1 VSLLNRDEISSSIK
15 KKGGRRLDDIWEYVN
30 KGESLGGGHYKASC
44 KWCGG
49 GWTRGRLQD
58 MKVHLARIC
67 KDVPE
72 NIKNLWRNYLAENT
86 SSNTKNKRTINQP
99 TITSHF
105 HSNTP
110 ISSAKAHLLDQAIL
124 KAWFCCGFA
133 FHTIENP
140 FIIDLFQIAAPGYN
154 LPSREK
160 LSGFLLESE
169 AARIEQKVEF
179 ELDNEENLT
188 LTNLIASDFCELE
201 SIKPIISNCSAILKF
216 FQSSHIA
223 HGYYQEQ
230 LKAMKIKGGE
240 IKSYTKTR
248 WGSFCMTVDSIIR
261 SKPVFDWILDNYP
274 SVISNDNVFNYLQNE
289 DFYMKSDCFIGL
301 VKLAAAINQIDG
313 MNPWKQEITVKFNR
327 RFNEFTNYYYILSYW
342 LHPYIIGL
350 KNDVLDKIY
359 EAAASLWKENPTM
372 WWLSINTDKN
382 NDQLQELALH
392 LYAISPSQA
401 VCEHNFSTLKWIY
414 GDYRAK
420 LSIYKVEAMCKIH
433 SYYISNLVKS

>member
-188 LTNLIASDFCELE
+188 LTSDFCELE

-230 LKAMKIKGGE
+230 LKAMKIKGE
-240 IKSYTKTR
+240 A
-248 WGSFCMTVDSIIR
+248 R
-261 SKPVFDWILDNYP
+261 SANLA
-274 SVISNDNVFNYLQNE
+274 
-289 DFYMKSDCFIGL
+289 DCFIGL

-401 VCEHNFSTLKWIY
+401 VCEQLKYYGKGLNINEIRNNIFDSSITNNFFDENIINEQSESLRNINVGNMSY
-414 GDYRAK
+414 DPSA
-420 LSIYKVEAMCKIH
+420 LVEI
-433 SYYISNLVKS
+433 L

>member
-1 VSLLNRDEISSSIK
+1 MTTSHWDDINDFIEPSYNYELDAENVSLLNRDEISSSIK

-30 KGESLGGGHYKASC
+30 KGEPLGGGHYKASC

-49 GWTRGRLQD
+49 GWTRGRPQD

-67 KDVPE
+67 EDVPE
-72 NIKNLWRNYLAENT
+72 NIKILWRNYLAENT

-124 KAWFCCGFA
+124 KAWICCGFA

-188 LTNLIASDFCELE
+188 LSTYLF
-201 SIKPIISNCSAILKF
+201 II
-216 FQSSHIA
+216 
-223 HGYYQEQ
+223 
-230 LKAMKIKGGE
+230 
-240 IKSYTKTR
+240 
-248 WGSFCMTVDSIIR
+248 
-261 SKPVFDWILDNYP
+261 
-274 SVISNDNVFNYLQNE
+274 
-289 DFYMKSDCFIGL
+289 
-301 VKLAAAINQIDG
+301 
-313 MNPWKQEITVKFNR
+313 
-327 RFNEFTNYYYILSYW
+327 
-342 LHPYIIGL
+342 
-350 KNDVLDKIY
+350 
-359 EAAASLWKENPTM
+359 
-372 WWLSINTDKN
+372 
-382 NDQLQELALH
+382 
-392 LYAISPSQA
+392 
-401 VCEHNFSTLKWIY
+401 
-414 GDYRAK
+414 
-420 LSIYKVEAMCKIH
+420 
-433 SYYISNLVKS
+433 